1 MSLIWLHN
9 TIRVRDIWVAERSKI
24 ETYTNYNKGSL
35 AFKKHSIN
43 LIIIKIMS
51 KKSKKSLK
59 KVHAKI
65 DNTPVKAEAAK
76 KEESNAAN
84 KTIEN
89 IKKRCAADA
98 EKAKKHA
105 ELKATKKKAKAE
117 KEEAK
122 YAASKARIEARKAR
136 KKSIMDKLIDS
147 KKEKASEPVKIT
159 LEERLKKQEEHR
171 NVAQARH
178 IASITRRCKR
188 MHLNDADTKKVI
200 DIAKK
205 QWDNAT
211 VYNITV
217 VCDSVLKKKK
227 ELEKLVKDCG
237 IKSACITNS
246 TAFLKDVPASAVVKL
261 RELVENATFYQYRSN
276 SKSPFDE
283 AGIDTST
290 DNHNKHKNGGDPHT
304 IECSKNVSVNFY
316 NLRKAKKKAKETRE
330 KNTYNFRH
338 CSKAEGRKLRR
349 GLKVKAKAVN
359 KKPTQVKE
367 VKSKS
372 NKQAA

>member
-1 MSLIWLHN
+1 
-9 TIRVRDIWVAERSKI
+9 
-24 ETYTNYNKGSL
+24 
-35 AFKKHSIN
+35 
-43 LIIIKIMS
+43 MS
-51 KKSKKSLK
+51 KKNNKKNLK
-59 KVHAKI
+59 KVQAKI
-65 DNTPVKAEAAK
+65 GTTPVKAEAAK
-76 KEESNAAN
+76 KEESKAAIKNAE
-84 KTIEN
+84 I
-89 IKKRCAADA
+89 AAAKDDV
-98 EKAKKHA
+98 KAKK
-105 ELKATKKKAKAE
+105 KAE
-117 KEEAK
+117 KKAHEEAK

-159 LEERLKKQEEHR
+159 LEDRLKKQEERR
-171 NVAQARH
+171 NVAMARH

-217 VCDSVLKKKK
+217 VCDSILKKKK

-246 TAFLKDVPASAVVKL
+246 TAFFKNMPASVVAKL
-261 RELVENATFYQYRSN
+261 RDLVGNATFYQYRSDD
-276 SKSPFDE
+276 KSPFEE
-283 AGIDTST
+283 AGIDMSG
-290 DNHNKHKNGGDPHT
+290 NHNKHKKGGDPHT
-304 IECSKNVSVNFY
+304 IECSKNASVNFY
-316 NLRKAKKKAKETRE
+316 NLRKAKKKAKETLE

-338 CSKAEGRKLRR
+338 GSKAEGRKLRR
-349 GLKVKAKAVN
+349 ELKVKAKAVN

-367 VKSKS
+367 IKQKTA
-372 NKQAA
+372 KQAA

>member
-1 MSLIWLHN
+1 
-9 TIRVRDIWVAERSKI
+9 
-24 ETYTNYNKGSL
+24 
-35 AFKKHSIN
+35 
-43 LIIIKIMS
+43 MS
-51 KKSKKSLK
+51 KKNNKKNLK
-59 KVHAKI
+59 KVQAKI
-65 DNTPVKAEAAK
+65 GTTPVKAEAAK
-76 KEESNAAN
+76 KEESKAAIKNAE
-84 KTIEN
+84 I
-89 IKKRCAADA
+89 AAAKDDV
-98 EKAKKHA
+98 KAKK
-105 ELKATKKKAKAE
+105 KAE
-117 KEEAK
+117 KKAHEEAK

-159 LEERLKKQEEHR
+159 LEDRLKKQEERR
-171 NVAQARH
+171 NVAMARH

-217 VCDSVLKKKK
+217 ACDPILKKKK

-246 TAFLKDVPASAVVKL
+246 TAFFKNVPASVVAKL
-261 RELVENATFYQYRSN
+261 RDLVGNATFYQYRSDD
-276 SKSPFDE
+276 KSPFEE
-283 AGIDTST
+283 AGIDMSG
-290 DNHNKHKNGGDPHT
+290 NHNKHKKGDDPHT

-316 NLRKAKKKAKETRE
+316 NLRKAKKKAKETLE

-338 CSKAEGRKLRR
+338 GSKAEGRKLRR
-349 GLKVKAKAVN
+349 ELKVKARAVN

-367 VKSKS
+367 VKQKS
-372 NKQAA
+372 VKQAA

>member
-1 MSLIWLHN
+1 
-9 TIRVRDIWVAERSKI
+9 
-24 ETYTNYNKGSL
+24 
-35 AFKKHSIN
+35 
-43 LIIIKIMS
+43 MS
-51 KKSKKSLK
+51 KKNNKKNLK
-59 KVHAKI
+59 KVQAKI
-65 DNTPVKAEAAK
+65 GTTPVKAEAAK
-76 KEESNAAN
+76 KEESKAAVKN
-84 KTIEN
+84 TEI
-89 IKKRCAADA
+89 AAAKDDA
-98 EKAKKHA
+98 KAKK
-105 ELKATKKKAKAE
+105 KAE
-117 KEEAK
+117 KKAHEEAK
-122 YAASKARIEARKAR
+122 YAASKARVEARKAR

-159 LEERLKKQEEHR
+159 LEDRLKKQEERR
-171 NVAQARH
+171 NVAMARH
-178 IASITRRCKR
+178 IASVTRRCKR

-246 TAFLKDVPASAVVKL
+246 TAFFKDVPASVVVKL
-261 RELVENATFYQYRSN
+261 RDLVGNATFYQYRSDD
-276 SKSPFDE
+276 KSPFEE
-283 AGIDTST
+283 AGIDMSG
-290 DNHNKHKNGGDPHT
+290 NHNKHKKGGDPHT
-304 IECSKNVSVNFY
+304 IECSKNASVNFY
-316 NLRKAKKKAKETRE
+316 NLRKAKKKAKEALE

-338 CSKAEGRKLRR
+338 GSKAEGRKLRR

-367 VKSKS
+367 IKQKSA
-372 NKQAA
+372 KQAA

>member
-1 MSLIWLHN
+1 
-9 TIRVRDIWVAERSKI
+9 
-24 ETYTNYNKGSL
+24 
-35 AFKKHSIN
+35 
-43 LIIIKIMS
+43 MS
-51 KKSKKSLK
+51 KKKNNKKNLK
-59 KVHAKI
+59 KVQAKI
-65 DNTPVKAEAAK
+65 GTTPVKAEAAK
-76 KEESNAAN
+76 KEESKAAN
-84 KTIEN
+84 TTKIVQEHFVTDNERV
-89 IKKRCAADA
+89 KKR
-98 EKAKKHA
+98 
-105 ELKATKKKAKAE
+105 AE
-117 KEEAK
+117 KEKAK
-122 YAASKARIEARKAR
+122 YAASKARVEARNAR

-147 KKEKASEPVKIT
+147 KKTKASGPVKIT
-159 LEERLKKQEEHR
+159 LEERLKKQEERR

-188 MHLNDADTKKVI
+188 MHLNDADTKKVV

-217 VCDSVLKKKK
+217 VCDSVLKKKG

-246 TAFLKDVPASAVVKL
+246 TAFFKDVPATVVEKL
-261 RELVENATFYQYRSN
+261 RDLVGNATFYQYRSD

-283 AGIDTST
+283 AGIDVSAS
-290 DNHNKHKNGGDPHT
+290 NHNKHKKGGDPHT
-304 IECSKNVSVNFY
+304 IECSKNASVNFY
-316 NLRKAKKKAKETRE
+316 NLRRAKKKAKETLE

-338 CSKAEGRKLRR
+338 DSKAEGRKLRR

-367 VKSKS
+367 VKQKS
-372 NKQAA
+372 VKQAA

>member
-1 MSLIWLHN
+1 
-9 TIRVRDIWVAERSKI
+9 
-24 ETYTNYNKGSL
+24 
-35 AFKKHSIN
+35 
-43 LIIIKIMS
+43 MS
-51 KKSKKSLK
+51 KKNNKKNLK
-59 KVHAKI
+59 KVQAKI
-65 DNTPVKAEAAK
+65 GTTPVKAEAAK
-76 KEESNAAN
+76 KEESKAAVKNAE
-84 KTIEN
+84 I
-89 IKKRCAADA
+89 AAAKDDA
-98 EKAKKHA
+98 KAKK
-105 ELKATKKKAKAE
+105 KAE
-117 KEEAK
+117 KKAHEEAK

-147 KKEKASEPVKIT
+147 KKEKTSEPVKIT
-159 LEERLKKQEEHR
+159 LEDRLKNQEEHH
-171 NVAQARH
+171 NVAMARH

-246 TAFLKDVPASAVVKL
+246 TAFFKDVPASVVAKL
-261 RELVENATFYQYRSN
+261 RDIVGNATFYQYRSDD
-276 SKSPFDE
+276 KSPFEE
-283 AGIDTST
+283 AGIDISG
-290 DNHNKHKNGGDPHT
+290 NHNKHKKGGDPHT
-304 IECSKNVSVNFY
+304 IECSKNASVNFY
-316 NLRKAKKKAKETRE
+316 NLRKAKKKAKETLE

-338 CSKAEGRKLRR
+338 GSKAEGRKLRR

-367 VKSKS
+367 VKQKS
-372 NKQAA
+372 VKQAA

>member
-1 MSLIWLHN
+1 
-9 TIRVRDIWVAERSKI
+9 
-24 ETYTNYNKGSL
+24 
-35 AFKKHSIN
+35 
-43 LIIIKIMS
+43 MS
-51 KKSKKSLK
+51 KKNNKKNLK
-59 KVHAKI
+59 KVQAKI
-65 DNTPVKAEAAK
+65 GTTPVKAEAAK
-76 KEESNAAN
+76 KEESKAAVKN
-84 KTIEN
+84 TEI
-89 IKKRCAADA
+89 AAAKDDA
-98 EKAKKHA
+98 KAKK
-105 ELKATKKKAKAE
+105 KAE
-117 KEEAK
+117 KKAHEEAK
-122 YAASKARIEARKAR
+122 YAASKARVEARKAR

-159 LEERLKKQEEHR
+159 LEDRLKKQEERR
-171 NVAQARH
+171 NVAMARH
-178 IASITRRCKR
+178 IASVTRRCKR

-246 TAFLKDVPASAVVKL
+246 TAFFKDVPASVVAKL
-261 RELVENATFYQYRSN
+261 RDLVGNATFYQYCSDN
-276 SKSPFDE
+276 KSPFEE
-283 AGIDTST
+283 AGIDMSG
-290 DNHNKHKNGGDPHT
+290 NHNKHKKGGDPHT
-304 IECSKNVSVNFY
+304 IECSKNASVNFY
-316 NLRKAKKKAKETRE
+316 NLRRAKKKAKETLE

-338 CSKAEGRKLRR
+338 GSKAEGRKLRR

-367 VKSKS
+367 IKQKSV
-372 NKQAA
+372 KQAA

>member
-1 MSLIWLHN
+1 
-9 TIRVRDIWVAERSKI
+9 
-24 ETYTNYNKGSL
+24 
-35 AFKKHSIN
+35 
-43 LIIIKIMS
+43 MS
-51 KKSKKSLK
+51 KKNNKKNLK
-59 KVHAKI
+59 KVQAKI
-65 DNTPVKAEAAK
+65 GTTPVKAEAAK
-76 KEESNAAN
+76 KEESKAAIKNAE
-84 KTIEN
+84 I
-89 IKKRCAADA
+89 AAAKDDA
-98 EKAKKHA
+98 KAKK
-105 ELKATKKKAKAE
+105 KAE
-117 KEEAK
+117 KKAHEEAK

-159 LEERLKKQEEHR
+159 LEDRLKKQEERR
-171 NVAQARH
+171 NVAMARH

-217 VCDSVLKKKK
+217 VCDSILKKKK

-246 TAFLKDVPASAVVKL
+246 TAFFKNVPASVVAKL
-261 RELVENATFYQYRSN
+261 RDLVGNATFYQYRSDDR
-276 SKSPFDE
+276 SPFEE
-283 AGIDTST
+283 AGIDMSG
-290 DNHNKHKNGGDPHT
+290 NHNKHKKGGDPHT
-304 IECSKNVSVNFY
+304 IECSKNASVNFY
-316 NLRKAKKKAKETRE
+316 NLRKAKKKAKETLE

-338 CSKAEGRKLRR
+338 GSKAEGRKLRR

-367 VKSKS
+367 IKQKTA
-372 NKQAA
+372 KQAA

>member
-1 MSLIWLHN
+1 
-9 TIRVRDIWVAERSKI
+9 
-24 ETYTNYNKGSL
+24 
-35 AFKKHSIN
+35 
-43 LIIIKIMS
+43 MS
-51 KKSKKSLK
+51 KKNNKKNLK
-59 KVHAKI
+59 KVQAKI
-65 DNTPVKAEAAK
+65 GTTPVKAEAAK
-76 KEESNAAN
+76 KEESKAAIKNAE
-84 KTIEN
+84 I
-89 IKKRCAADA
+89 AAAKDDV
-98 EKAKKHA
+98 KAKK
-105 ELKATKKKAKAE
+105 KAE
-117 KEEAK
+117 KKAHEEAK

-159 LEERLKKQEEHR
+159 LEDRLKKQEERR
-171 NVAQARH
+171 NVAMARH

-217 VCDSVLKKKK
+217 VCDSILKKKK

-246 TAFLKDVPASAVVKL
+246 TAFFKNVPASVVAKL
-261 RELVENATFYQYRSN
+261 RDLVGNATFYQYRSDD
-276 SKSPFDE
+276 KSPFEE
-283 AGIDTST
+283 AGIDMSG
-290 DNHNKHKNGGDPHT
+290 NHNKHKKGGDPHT
-304 IECSKNVSVNFY
+304 IECSKNASVNFY
-316 NLRKAKKKAKETRE
+316 NLRKAKKKTKETLE

-338 CSKAEGRKLRR
+338 GSKAEGRKLRR
-349 GLKVKAKAVN
+349 ELKVKAKAVN

-367 VKSKS
+367 IKQKTA
-372 NKQAA
+372 KQAA

>member
-1 MSLIWLHN
+1 
-9 TIRVRDIWVAERSKI
+9 
-24 ETYTNYNKGSL
+24 
-35 AFKKHSIN
+35 
-43 LIIIKIMS
+43 MS
-51 KKSKKSLK
+51 KKNNKKNLK
-59 KVHAKI
+59 KVQAKI
-65 DNTPVKAEAAK
+65 GTTPVKAEAAK
-76 KEESNAAN
+76 KEESKAAIKNAE
-84 KTIEN
+84 I
-89 IKKRCAADA
+89 AAAKDNA
-98 EKAKKHA
+98 KAKK
-105 ELKATKKKAKAE
+105 KAE
-117 KEEAK
+117 KKAHEEAK

-159 LEERLKKQEEHR
+159 LEDRLKKQEERR
-171 NVAQARH
+171 NVAMARH

-246 TAFLKDVPASAVVKL
+246 TAFFKNVPASVVAKL
-261 RELVENATFYQYRSN
+261 RDLVGNVTFYQYRSDD
-276 SKSPFDE
+276 KSPFEE
-283 AGIDTST
+283 AGIDMSG
-290 DNHNKHKNGGDPHT
+290 NHNKHKKGGDPHT
-304 IECSKNVSVNFY
+304 IECSKNASVNFY
-316 NLRKAKKKAKETRE
+316 NLRKAKKKAKETLE

-338 CSKAEGRKLRR
+338 GSKAEGRKLRR

-367 VKSKS
+367 IKQKSV
-372 NKQAA
+372 KQAA